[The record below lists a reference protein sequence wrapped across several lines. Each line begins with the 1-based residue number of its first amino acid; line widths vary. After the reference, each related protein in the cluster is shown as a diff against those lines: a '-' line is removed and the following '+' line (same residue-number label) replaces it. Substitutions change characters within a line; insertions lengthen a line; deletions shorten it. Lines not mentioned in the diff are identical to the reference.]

1 MERPMERP
9 MERNERADAA
19 AAAGAAAQELQAQQ
33 QAAARAQGAIEAID
47 AASARLTALAQQRAD
62 LGRQIEAAEREIE
75 QLRRE
80 LRQRLGQWCAF
91 EDLDVR
97 CERLAG
103 VVGRIEAVQRSFT
116 YRAVSALL
124 RVVNKARAFCTPAWL
139 RRARAPRK

>member
-1 MERPMERP
+1 MAG
-9 MERNERADAA
+9 NEQI
-19 AAAGAAAQELQAQQ
+19 G
-33 QAAARAQGAIEAID
+33 RAQAELD

-80 LRQRLGQWCAF
+80 LHQRLGQWCAF

-124 RVVNKARAFCTPAWL
+124 RLVNKARAFCTFAWL
-139 RRARAPRK
+139 RRASAERKQAS

>member
-1 MERPMERP
+1 MAG
-9 MERNERADAA
+9 NDRADDAA
-19 AAAGAAAQELQAQQ
+19 AAAPAARELHERIGHAQDELD
-33 QAAARAQGAIEAID
+33 AARA
-47 AASARLTALAQQRAD
+47 RLQQLQQQRAAT
-62 LGRQIEAAEREIE
+62 QEQVEAAEREIE

-80 LRQRLGQWCAF
+80 LQQRLGQWCAF

-124 RVVNKARAFCTPAWL
+124 RLVNKARAFCTFAWL
-139 RRARAPRK
+139 RRASAERK